1 MKYRLII
8 DEFGGWNAYQA
19 LLSELRSVADE
30 HASDVATVAVRFV
43 LDQPSVAAVIFG
55 ATRLGQVE
63 RNLCALSLRLTED
76 DHARI
81 RRHLDA
87 APGPAGSVFGLERDR
102 DGPHSSIMR
111 YNLNR
116 GELLED
122 DGDQI

>member
-1 MKYRLII
+1 M
-8 DEFGGWNAYQA
+8 DVE
-19 LLSELRSVADE
+19 RSQHAA

-87 APGPAGSVFGLERDR
+87 APGPAGPVFGLERDR

-122 DGDQI
+122 DVEQI